1 MAKSKMNLPNKLTV
15 MRMIMVPVCIAAIL
29 IPEAWLAPDLTA
41 IIALVIFAAAS
52 ITDAIDGKLARK
64 YNLITDFGKFMDPLA
79 DKFLVL
85 GSFLAILYRYEQM
98 KTWLFWAVLVVIFR
112 EFAVTSIRLV
122 VSSSSGVVIAANWL
136 GKVKTVC
143 QMSAIIVL
151 LIEPVIYHTIEKNG
165 TALPEFF
172 DTYPPVSLVLCA
184 LMTVFT
190 IWSGVNYLAA
200 YWGYLDPEK

>member
-15 MRMIMVPVCIAAIL
+15 MRMFMVPVCIAAIL
-29 IPEAWLAPDLTA
+29 IPEAWLDADLGA

-85 GSFLAILYRYEQM
+85 GSLLAILYRYEQM

-165 TALPEFF
+165 AALPEFF
-172 DTYPPVSLVLCA
+172 DTYPPASVILCA
-184 LMTVFT
+184 RMTVFT

-200 YWGYLDPEK
+200 YWSYLDPEK

>member
-1 MAKSKMNLPNKLTV
+1 MNLPNKLTV
-15 MRMIMVPVCIAAIL
+15 MRMFMVPVCIAAIL
-29 IPEAWLAPDLTA
+29 IPAAWLDADLGA
-41 IIALVIFAAAS
+41 IIALIIFAAAS

-85 GSFLAILYRYEQM
+85 GSLLAILYRYEQM
-98 KTWLFWAVLVVIFR
+98 KTWLFWAILVVIFR

-136 GKVKTVC
+136 GKVKTVT

-151 LIEPVIYHTIEKNG
+151 LLEPVIYHTIEKNG
-165 TALPEFF
+165 TSLPDLF
-172 DTYPPVSLVLCA
+172 DSYPPASLLLCA

-200 YWGYLDPEK
+200 YWGDLDPQK